1 MTFTFN
7 NESIEELRKECL
19 REDENGQLN
28 EIATLAVRRFL
39 ERYRKKHKKSL
50 RHWLVT
56 ERGQTSTERLHIHGF
71 IFENVREE
79 IIQKYW
85 KYGFINNKG
94 TPSERAINYVVK
106 YIYKQDIKHKEWEAK
121 ILTSSGIGRGYF
133 KRDDYK
139 NNTYNGN
146 KTKEFYI
153 TRQGHKIALPIY
165 YRNKIYT
172 EEERE
177 QLWINKLDKG
187 IRWVCGEKISEEDE
201 AGLIQLLEYHRAR
214 SKKLGYGDEI
224 KSWDE
229 KKYRNKLKKIKM
241 LKDTNKF

>member
-1 MTFTFN
+1 MTFTFD

-50 RHWLVT
+50 RHWLGT

-71 IFENVREE
+71 IFENVGEE

-106 YIYKQDIKHKEWEAK
+106 YIYK
-121 ILTSSGIGRGYF
+121 
-133 KRDDYK
+133 
-139 NNTYNGN
+139 
-146 KTKEFYI
+146 
-153 TRQGHKIALPIY
+153 
-165 YRNKIYT
+165 
-172 EEERE
+172 
-177 QLWINKLDKG
+177 
-187 IRWVCGEKISEEDE
+187 
-201 AGLIQLLEYHRAR
+201 
-214 SKKLGYGDEI
+214 
-224 KSWDE
+224 
-229 KKYRNKLKKIKM
+229 
-241 LKDTNKF
+241 